1 MLTLA
6 LEKMSEANLMK
17 YMNLKSFQSLFLVV
31 LIALSGFQLNAQD
44 KLKNMPG
51 YERYREIAPQIRGS
65 VQPGILRATWAE
77 DGKTFEYV
85 MDGKLWQYDVK
96 KKKATDMGAA
106 PRPERGPRPWRPA
119 RGRQYPS
126 ADSPDGQWKA
136 LTESRNM
143 YLSKPDGSGKIA
155 ITTDGNLENMNK
167 YGIATWVYGEELGQ
181 NTAMWWSPDSKKIA
195 FYKFNEKGAKQ
206 YYVLLDQ
213 LALYDSLEIMSY
225 PKVGEPNLPVDLMV
239 YDLETQQIT
248 QFDVRDG
255 QPFEDGP
262 LGTYLYGMDWT
273 PDGKEFLY
281 HSTNRKQDIME
292 YRAADPATGKSRTVV
307 REEWLASFTKNT
319 PEMYVLEDG
328 EHFIW
333 ASERTGFNNYYLYN
347 WDGTL
352 VNPITQHQFEVSNI
366 IRVDE
371 KAGVMYYMARSG
383 DNHMKMQLHRVNLDG
398 TKDTRLT
405 DPAFNHSVNIAPD
418 GEHFIDI
425 MQTHNTP
432 PVTKLISAE
441 GKELATLAESDIS
454 KWEEL
459 GLKTVEAFTFTS
471 ADGVTELHGLLHFPS
486 NFDPNKK
493 YPLLLANYGG
503 PATNEFRET
512 FTFPNPLTEY
522 GFLVVDIDGRNVRG
536 RGKRLLDQLYGNLGI
551 VEQDDFAEGIKS
563 LYDRP
568 YFDKDRVGV
577 YGTSYGGTTA
587 AMSLLR
593 FPDVY
598 HAAVVNSA
606 VTDWINYDNIY
617 TERYM
622 NTLENNQAGY
632 DAFNLMNYAKNLE
645 GEMLIYYGTADN
657 NVHPSNSLQL
667 IKALQDAGKS
677 FEVQVG
683 PDRGHTAVSTD
694 RMMEFFIEHLVM
706 NKNQK
711 MGIKR

>member
-1 MLTLA
+1 
-6 LEKMSEANLMK
+6 
-17 YMNLKSFQSLFLVV
+17 MNFKSIKSLIVLFLTV
-31 LIALSGFQLNAQD
+31 LSTMSVNAQD

-65 VQPGILRATWAE
+65 VQPGVLRATWAE

-96 KKKATDMGAA
+96 KKKASDMGAA
-106 PRPERGPRPWRPA
+106 PSPERRPRPWRPA

-126 ADSPDGQWKA
+126 AISPDGQWKA
-136 LTESRNM
+136 FTENRNM
-143 YLSKPDGSGKIA
+143 YLSKPDGSSKMA
-155 ITTDGNLENMNK
+155 ITTDGNLENMDK

-225 PKVGEPNLPVDLMV
+225 PKVGEDNLPVDLMV
-239 YDLETQQIT
+239 YDLETQKIT

-273 PDGKEFLY
+273 PDDKEFLY

-307 REEWLASFTKNT
+307 REEWLPSFTKNT

-352 VNPITQHQFEVSNI
+352 VNSITQHEFEVANI
-366 IRVDE
+366 VRVDE
-371 KAGVMYYMARSG
+371 EDGVMYYMARSG
-383 DNHMKMQLHRVNLDG
+383 DNHMKMQLHRVRLDG
-398 TKDTRLT
+398 KKDTRLT
-405 DPAFNHSVNIAPD
+405 DPSMNHSVDIAPD
-418 GEHFIDI
+418 GKHFIDI
-425 MQTHNTP
+425 VQTHNTP
-432 PVTKLISAE
+432 PRTLLIDDK
-441 GKELATLAESDIS
+441 GKELDVLAESDIS

-493 YPLLLANYGG
+493 YPLILANYGG

-512 FTFPNPLTEY
+512 FTYPNPLTEY

-622 NTLENNQAGY
+622 NTLDNNQAGY
-632 DAFNLMNYAKNLE
+632 DAFNLMNYAKDLQ

-706 NKNQK
+706 NKNEK
-711 MGIKR
+711 MRIKR

>member
-1 MLTLA
+1 MKLKYFKSLVIV
-6 LEKMSEANLMK
+6 LLM
-17 YMNLKSFQSLFLVV
+17 FLSVYTY
-31 LIALSGFQLNAQD
+31 AQD

-51 YERYREIAPQIRGS
+51 YAQYSEVAPQIRRS
-65 VQPGILRATWAE
+65 VKPGILNVTWAE
-77 DGKTFEYV
+77 DGKSFTYV
-85 MDGKLWQYDVK
+85 QDGKQWSYDVK
-96 KKKATDMGAA
+96 KKKATEMGPPPQVQRR
-106 PRPERGPRPWRPA
+106 PRAWRPA

-126 ADSPDGQWKA
+126 ADSPDGEWKA
-136 LTESRNM
+136 FTENRNM
-143 YLSKPDGSGKIA
+143 YLSRPDGSERMA

-195 FYKFNEKGAKQ
+195 FYKFQEKGAKQ

-239 YDLETQQIT
+239 FDLESKQMT

-255 QPFEDGP
+255 KGFKDGP
-262 LGTYLYGMDWT
+262 LGTYLYGMSWT
-273 PDGKEFLY
+273 PDGSEFLY

-292 YRAADPATGKSRTVV
+292 YRAGNPETGETRVVV
-307 REEWLASFTKNT
+307 REEWLPSFTKNT
-319 PEMYVLEDG
+319 PEMRVLEDG

-352 VNPITQHQFEVSNI
+352 ANAITQHEFEVSNI
-366 IRVDE
+366 VRVDE
-371 KAGVMYYMARSG
+371 EEGVLYYMARSG

-398 TKDTRLT
+398 TKDVRMT
-405 DPAFNHSVNIAPD
+405 DPTVNHSVTIAPD
-418 GEHFIDI
+418 GKHFVDVQ
-425 MQTHNTP
+425 QTHNMP
-432 PVTKLISAE
+432 PVTKLISAK
-441 GKELATLAESDIS
+441 GKELAVLAESDIS

-486 NFDPNKK
+486 NFDPNKQ
-493 YPLLLANYGG
+493 YPLILANYGG
-503 PATNEFRET
+503 PATNEFREN

-706 NKNQK
+706 NKNEK